1 MYDDCKETEMMT
13 FFKKT
18 DLIVIAL
25 LVTIALG
32 VWWALPWLRA
42 GKTPMAEIYQ
52 GNRLVKTVALTEGKT
67 EVFHLEGIDNVTFR
81 LNADGSIQFLVSD
94 CPDQI
99 CVQTGKLSKI
109 GETAACLPNNL
120 LIKLVP
126 GESQHKDDHPDFIV
140 H

>member
-1 MYDDCKETEMMT
+1 MYDDRRETATMT
-13 FFKKT
+13 FFKKS
-18 DLIVIAL
+18 DLILIVL
-25 LVTIALG
+25 LVFIALG
-32 VWWALPWLRA
+32 VWWTLPWLRA
-42 GKTPMAEIYQ
+42 GKTPVAEIYE
-52 GNRLVKTVALTEGKT
+52 GNRLVKTVALTEGQT

-81 LNADGSIQFLVSD
+81 LNAEGSIQFLVSD

-120 LIKLVP
+120 LIKIVP
-126 GESQHKDDHPDFIV
+126 RKFQHKDDHPDIIV